1 MSQNYDT
8 KGKNIENLF
17 EKVVDKHIFDWY
29 NFIRTF
35 VRFTLIEGERIKNM
49 KATTKLKIVN
59 KVRFTV
65 SIIVAL
71 LIIMS
76 VSVAIGAVVKAPS
89 YVGDVGHS
97 YKTVTVK
104 SGDTVSAIAQA
115 YLPQNMT
122 VAQYTKEI
130 IRLNSLESTAINP
143 GDVIYLPYK

>member
-1 MSQNYDT
+1 MSYNYDI
-8 KGKNIENLF
+8 KAENIENLF

-29 NFIRTF
+29 NSTRTY
-35 VRFTLIEGERIKNM
+35 VHPILTKTERIKNM

-65 SIIVAL
+65 SVIVAL

-122 VAQYTKEI
+122 VAQYAKEI
-130 IRLNSLESTAINP
+130 IRLNSLENTAIIP

>member
-1 MSQNYDT
+1 
-8 KGKNIENLF
+8 
-17 EKVVDKHIFDWY
+17 
-29 NFIRTF
+29 
-35 VRFTLIEGERIKNM
+35 M

-65 SIIVAL
+65 SVIVAL

-115 YLPQNMT
+115 YLPENMT
-122 VAQYTKEI
+122 IAQYTREI
-130 IRLNSLESTAINP
+130 VKLNSLENTAINP